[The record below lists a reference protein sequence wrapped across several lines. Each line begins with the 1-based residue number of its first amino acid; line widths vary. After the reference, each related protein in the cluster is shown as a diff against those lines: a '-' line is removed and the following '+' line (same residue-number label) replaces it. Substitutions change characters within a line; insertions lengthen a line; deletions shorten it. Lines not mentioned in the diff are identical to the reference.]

1 MRPDKLPRIEML
13 THICT
18 RCCSEQALTWFGT
31 GIKTALVFFIGA
43 LATTNTVHAVDYVS
57 VADNAVVLYQAPSTK
72 AKKAY
77 VASRFMP
84 LEQVVSLENWVKVR
98 GRSGGMAWIE
108 KRSLS
113 DKRFVVVTA
122 AMAAMHQAPEEK
134 SSVVTQIKQQ
144 VALEWLDNTDTGWL
158 KVRHQDGMTGYVKA
172 TEVWG
177 D

>member
-1 MRPDKLPRIEML
+1 ML
-13 THICT
+13 LA
-18 RCCSEQALTWFGT
+18 RCRSGLTLSWFGT
-31 GIKTALVFFIGA
+31 GIKTALVFFIGL
-43 LATTNTVHAVDYVS
+43 LATTSTAHAVDYVS

-72 AKKAY
+72 AKQVY
-77 VASRFMP
+77 VVSRFMP

-122 AMAAMHQAPEEK
+122 ALVAMHQAPEEK
-134 SSVVTQIKQQ
+134 SSVVTQVKQQ

-158 KVRHQDGMTGYVKA
+158 KVRHQDGTTGYVKA

>member
-1 MRPDKLPRIEML
+1 
-13 THICT
+13 
-18 RCCSEQALTWFGT
+18 
-31 GIKTALVFFIGA
+31 
-43 LATTNTVHAVDYVS
+43 
-57 VADNAVVLYQAPSTK
+57 
-72 AKKAY
+72 
-77 VASRFMP
+77 MP